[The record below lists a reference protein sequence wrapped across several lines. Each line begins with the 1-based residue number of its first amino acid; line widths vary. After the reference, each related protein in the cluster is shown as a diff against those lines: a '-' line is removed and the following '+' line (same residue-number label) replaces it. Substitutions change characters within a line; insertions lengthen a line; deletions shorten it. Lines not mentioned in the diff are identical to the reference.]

1 MKARSYTQAGVHL
14 GVMIFRDTYRK
25 ENILRKFVTNERLD
39 DYVSDINR
47 LKEEGWEI
55 LAIVCDGKRGLF
67 KAFGK
72 IPIQNVSIPSNTHSN
87 QVYYQ
92 KSNA

>member
-1 MKARSYTQAGVHL
+1 
-14 GVMIFRDTYRK
+14 MIFRDSYRK
-25 ENILRKFVTNERLD
+25 ENILRKFVSNERLD
-39 DYVSDINR
+39 DYVSGINR

-72 IPIQNVSIPSNTHSN
+72 IPNKCVNSIKHS
-87 QVYYQ
+87 
-92 KSNA
+92 